1 MEKWLRSLKKI
12 FCLQPLPTVLLALF
26 GYGLVL
32 AVGIFGIENPVPQ
45 YVSYLCSAYALMITI
60 TAIVR
65 YWKTGRRAVAE
76 HTLVRRLRATSVWQ
90 RFFSDVRFRTEL
102 SLYQGLLVNILYI
115 GIKLFSGMYYRS
127 VWFVAL
133 AAYYIL
139 LAVMRFVLLRRGK
152 TRTDRTPMEI
162 ELRRYRMCGLVLL
175 LTHQALAGIV
185 AFIVY
190 QDKGFH
196 YPGVL
201 IYAMAAYAFYS
212 VIVAI
217 VNLVKF
223 ARHGSPI
230 LSAAK
235 VINLVA
241 AMVSILSLETAMLAQ
256 FGGENDHVFRQIMT
270 GATGAGVCV
279 LVIGMAVFMIVT
291 STKEL
296 KAIRS
301 TTI

>member
-1 MEKWLRSLKKI
+1 MEKCLRILKKI
-12 FCLQPLPTVLLALF
+12 FCLPPLPTVLLALF

-32 AVGIFGIENPVPQ
+32 AVAVLGIENPALQ
-45 YVSYLCSAYALMITI
+45 YASYICSAYALTITI

-65 YWKTGRRAVAE
+65 YWKTGRRAVTE
-76 HTLVRRLRATSVWQ
+76 HTLVKKLRATSVGR

-102 SLYQGLLVNILYI
+102 SLYQGLLVNLLYI
-115 GIKLFSGMYYRS
+115 GIKLFSGIYYRS

-133 AAYYIL
+133 AIYYIL
-139 LAVMRFVLLRRGK
+139 LAVMRLVLVRRVK
-152 TRTDRTPMEI
+152 KRTDRTPMEI
-162 ELRRYRMCGLVLL
+162 ELRRYRMCGLMLL
-175 LTHQALAGIV
+175 MMNQALAGIV
-185 AFIVY
+185 AIIMY
-190 QDKGFH
+190 QDKGFR
-196 YPGVL
+196 YPGIL
-201 IYAMAAYAFYS
+201 IYAMAAYSFYS
-212 VIVAI
+212 VIIAV

-223 ARHGSPI
+223 AKHGSPI

-256 FGGENDHVFRQIMT
+256 FGGDTDYAFRQIMT
-270 GATGAGVCV
+270 GATGGGVCV
-279 LVIGMAVFMIVT
+279 LVIGIAVFMIVT

-301 TTI
+301 TMT

>member
-1 MEKWLRSLKKI
+1 MEKWLRILKKI
-12 FCLQPLPTVLLALF
+12 FCLPPLPTVLPALC

-32 AVGIFGIENPVPQ
+32 AVAIFGIENPALQ
-45 YVSYLCSAYALMITI
+45 YAAYLCSAYALTITI

-65 YWKTGRRAVAE
+65 YWKTGGQAVAE

-133 AAYYIL
+133 AAYYLL
-139 LAVMRFVLLRRGK
+139 LAVMRLVLLRRGK

-175 LTHQALAGIV
+175 LMHQALAGIV

-190 QDKGFH
+190 QDKGFR

-223 ARHGSPI
+223 ARRGIPI

-256 FGGENDHVFRQIMT
+256 FGGDNDRAFRQIMT
-270 GATGAGVCV
+270 GATGAGVCL

-301 TTI
+301 ATI